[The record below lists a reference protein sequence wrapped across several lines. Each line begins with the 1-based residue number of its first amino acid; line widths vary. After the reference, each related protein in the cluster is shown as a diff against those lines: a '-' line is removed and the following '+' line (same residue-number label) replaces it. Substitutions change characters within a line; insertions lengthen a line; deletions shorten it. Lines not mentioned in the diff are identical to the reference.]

1 LNPILF
7 LVRNIEYADGLHVIF
22 EFILSAYQSILCSDL
37 FAAIIKFVDVVNL
50 PMKGM
55 KLFLREAVTEAY
67 FYRYC
72 PVVMD
77 PGRATQALW
86 YKRQLDVGT

>member
-1 LNPILF
+1 
-7 LVRNIEYADGLHVIF
+7 VIF
-22 EFILSAYQSILCSDL
+22 YFILPAYQSVLCPDL
-37 FAAIIKFVDVVNL
+37 FAAVINFVDVANL

-55 KLFLREAVTEAY
+55 KLFLCETVTEEY

-77 PGRATQALW
+77 LGRATQALY
-86 YKRQLDVGT
+86 YKRQLDAGT

>member
-1 LNPILF
+1 MEK
-7 LVRNIEYADGLHVIF
+7 NIEYTKGLDVIF

-37 FAAIIKFVDVVNL
+37 FAAIINSVDVANL
-50 PMKGM
+50 PMKGLQ
-55 KLFLREAVTEAY
+55 LFLCETVTEEY

-77 PGRATQALW
+77 PGRATQAVW
-86 YKRQLDVGT
+86 YKRQLDVGK

>member
-1 LNPILF
+1 
-7 LVRNIEYADGLHVIF
+7 VIF
-22 EFILSAYQSILCSDL
+22 EFILPVYQSILCPHL
-37 FAAIIKFVDVVNL
+37 FAAVINFVNVANL
-50 PMKGM
+50 PMKGL
-55 KLFLREAVTEAY
+55 KLFLCETVTEEY

-86 YKRQLDVGT
+86 NKRQLDLGT